1 MTEKTTYT
9 CDYCGQVFDNEED
22 CIAHEKEERFKQYK
36 DRVGFF
42 DPNGILTDDID
53 ECFTIW
59 VADKEAFY
67 YVNDLLSNAG
77 YCDLR
82 EFESQMLEGPNT
94 FYTNDNGDWRCLGHD
109 LSELLKLEK
118 NVKEALDKRSQM

>member
-9 CDYCGQVFDNEED
+9 CDYCGQVFDDEED
-22 CIAHEKEERFKQYK
+22 CIAHEKEERYK
-36 DRVGFF
+36 LFESRVALFNA
-42 DPNGILTDDID
+42 NGVLIDDI
-53 ECFTIW
+53 EETFTIW
-59 VADKEAFY
+59 VADMEAFRY
-67 YVNDLLSNAG
+67 INDLLSNAG

-82 EFESQMLEGPNT
+82 EFEDKMNDGPNI

-118 NVKEALDKRSQM
+118 NVKEALDNRHKM